1 MSWCVN
7 RIKITNPLT
16 PARKSIIPSISH
28 HPNNKRLIASGSLY
42 LTYQIIRKVIH
53 LAGRLPSQEVSHAYP
68 RAECIVHTPSAFS
81 LCQIEIEKK
90 INSANIREKYL
101 SQSELTHMAQGL
113 LLVPL
118 FILSFH
124 QQAQGCEGCWHWLSR
139 NNRIATYFRY
149 NNASGTKTN
158 PQKL

>member
-53 LAGRLPSQEVSHAYP
+53 LAGRLPSQEVSMHTREQNALCTHP
-68 RAECIVHTPSAFS
+68 VHSHSVKLRSRKKSILLTLERNISPS
-81 LCQIEIEKK
+81 L
-90 INSANIREKYL
+90 N
-101 SQSELTHMAQGL
+101 
-113 LLVPL
+113 
-118 FILSFH
+118 
-124 QQAQGCEGCWHWLSR
+124 
-139 NNRIATYFRY
+139 
-149 NNASGTKTN
+149 
-158 PQKL
+158 